1 MKIFNLNIKE
11 SIFTCIAIGMIAV
24 GCEKK
29 LDVQPYQGLPVEK
42 ALLTESDVSG
52 TLVGAYDAASSA
64 AAYGGDMMVLNDLIA
79 NKTNINFRGTF
90 QGLTEAYNA
99 SMIANNS
106 FAASTWSAAYNTI
119 NVSNNVLENLE
130 KIVSSTTKKQSVE
143 GQALFLRASMYFELL
158 KLYSKAYNDGNPA
171 INLGV
176 PLVLTATKAPITG
189 SDSKPRA
196 TVKAVYDQVIAD
208 LVKAESLLPST
219 NTKFATKWAAAAQLS
234 RVYLVMENYT
244 AAAAAANRVIAG
256 SGKTLTLQFK
266 DNWFTYVNFNGV
278 TPNEYVFYI
287 KVNNQDGANSFNTY
301 YGRSIAAFPGSAGRS
316 DMRILTGHLNIY
328 ESSDV
333 RRAFFAIDGS
343 RYTQKHLDR
352 FGDVPVIRLAEM
364 YLTRAEANFRQKTAV
379 GETPL
384 SDINMIRKRAG
395 LPNLTTVDLSAIL
408 KERAAELAFEGNNLF
423 ESQRLKKSL
432 GTSTSPIDWNSPKL
446 IMPIPQR
453 EMDVNKELIQNEAYI
468 IK

>member
-1 MKIFNLNIKE
+1 MKIFNLNIKD
-11 SIFTCIAIGMIAV
+11 SIFTCIAIGMIAI

-29 LDVQPYQGLPVEK
+29 LDVQPYQTLSEDK

-64 AAYGGDMMVLNDLIA
+64 AAYGGDMMVLNDLIG

-90 QGLTEAYNA
+90 QALTEAYNT

-119 NVSNNVLENLE
+119 NVTNNVLENLD
-130 KIVSSTTKKQSVE
+130 KITSSTTKKQSTE

-158 KLYSKAYNDGNPA
+158 KLYAKPFTDSTSPS

-176 PLVLTATKAPITG
+176 PLVLTATKAPIKS
-189 SDSKPRA
+189 SDYKPRA

-208 LVKAESLLPST
+208 LIKSESLMPST

-234 RVYLVMENYT
+234 RVYLMMGNYT
-244 AAAAAANRVIAG
+244 DAAAAANRVIAG
-256 SGKTLTLQFK
+256 SGKTLTPQFK

-301 YGRSIAAFPGSAGRS
+301 YGAPLGAFPGSAGRR
-316 DMRILTGHLNIY
+316 DMRIQNTHLTIY
-328 ESSDV
+328 ETGDL
-333 RRAFFAIDGS
+333 RRAFFTGTSSSS
-343 RYTQKHLDR
+343 RYTLKHLDR

-364 YLTRAEANFRQKTAV
+364 YLTRAEANFRQNTAV
-379 GETPL
+379 GATPL
-384 SDINMIRKRAG
+384 SDVNLIRKRAG
-395 LPNLTTVDLSAIL
+395 LADLTAVTLNAIL
-408 KERAAELAFEGNNLF
+408 NERAAELALEGNNLF
-423 ESQRLKKSL
+423 ESQRLRKNI
-432 GTSTSPIDWNSPKL
+432 GTTAWNSPKL

-453 EMDVNKELIQNEAYI
+453 EMDVNKELKQNDGY
-468 IK
+468 

>member
-11 SIFTCIAIGMIAV
+11 SIFASIAIGMIAV

-29 LDVQPYQGLPVEK
+29 LDVQPYQSMPVER
-42 ALLTESDVSG
+42 ALVTEGDVSG

-64 AAYGGDMMVLNDLIA
+64 AAYGGDMMVLNDLIG
-79 NKTNINFRGTF
+79 NRTNINFRGTF
-90 QGLTEAYNA
+90 AGLVEAWNA
-99 SMIANNS
+99 SMTTNNS

-119 NVSNNVLENLE
+119 NVSNNVLENLD
-130 KIVSSTTKKQSVE
+130 KIVSSTTKKQSAE

-158 KLYSKAYNDGNPA
+158 KLYSRPYNDGNPA
-171 INLGV
+171 VNLGV
-176 PLVLTATKAPITG
+176 PIVLTATKAPITG

-196 TVKAVYDQVIAD
+196 TVQAVYERIIAD
-208 LVKAESLLPST
+208 LLKAESLLPST

-234 RVYLVMENYT
+234 RVYLAMENYKD
-244 AAAAAANRVIAG
+244 AADAANRVIAG

-287 KVNNQDGANSFNTY
+287 KVSNQDGTNSLNTY

-316 DMRILTGHLNIY
+316 DMRIFAAHLNIY
-328 ESSDV
+328 ESADV
-333 RRAFFAIDGS
+333 RRAFFVIDGS

-364 YLTRAEANFRQKTAV
+364 YLTRAEANFRRNTAV
-379 GETPL
+379 GATPL
-384 SDINMIRKRAG
+384 SDVNMIRKRAG
-395 LPNLTTVDLSAIL
+395 LADLTSVTLDAIL
-408 KERAAELAFEGNNLF
+408 KERAAELALEGNNLF
-423 ESQRLKKSL
+423 ESQRLKKSFL
-432 GTSTSPIDWNSPKL
+432 KSPSSYCVK
-446 IMPIPQR
+446 
-453 EMDVNKELIQNEAYI
+453 
-468 IK
+468 